1 MDGSVVS
8 GLQTSLSRMRPP
20 RVEIKSINL
29 ALQGGGAHGAFT
41 WGVLDRLLED
51 ERIAF
56 EGISATSAGAINA
69 AVFACGLAEGGRAG
83 RQTRARQTLAPH
95 RSSQLADPAAAEP
108 CRSAPDGNHSL
119 ELSPAFMLFDLVTRL
134 FSPYQFN
141 PFNYNPLR
149 QVLTETVDFEALRSG
164 HCPVKL
170 FLSATNVRTGKIK
183 VFENDEIGPDAVL
196 ASACLPLMFQ
206 AVEIDGEHYWDG
218 GYMGNPAIFPL
229 IYGCDSRDV
238 VIVHIN
244 PLERAKL
251 PTTATEIIN
260 RINEISFN
268 SSLMREMRAIA
279 FVTELIDDGKIC
291 GNSMKRM
298 LIHGIDAA
306 DVMTGLGALGQTQRR
321 LGQPELPDEGGTRAS
336 RRLAPEEFRLPR
348 RGIDRRHSRRV
359 PLTEVRPSRPLEQF
373 LCCRKR
379 DNRRASASY
388 PVGISGHQYGSVHS
402 RRMTGFGW
410 L

>member
-1 MDGSVVS
+1 MDGTVVI
-8 GLQTSLSRMRPP
+8 GRQTSPDWMPAP
-20 RVEIKSINL
+20 TVETKLINL

-51 ERIAF
+51 ERIVI
-56 EGISATSAGAINA
+56 EGISAASSGAINA
-69 AVFACGLAEGGRAG
+69 AVFASGLAEGGRQGAK
-83 RQTRARQTLAPH
+83 RVLAKLWH
-95 RSSQLADPAAAEP
+95 RIAHLSSLSPLQPSLAD
-108 CRSAPDGNHSL
+108 RLFSSHSL
-119 ELSPAFMLFDLVTRL
+119 NLSPAFMLFDVVTRL
-134 FSPYQFN
+134 FSPYQLN

-149 QVLTETVDFEALRSG
+149 QVLTEAVDFAALRSD

-183 VFENDEIGPDAVL
+183 VFRNDEIGPDAVL

-229 IYGCDSRDV
+229 IYGCDGRDV

-251 PTTATEIIN
+251 PTTAAEIMN

-279 FVTELIDDGKIC
+279 FVTKLIDDGKILD
-291 GNSMKRM
+291 NSMKRM
-298 LIHGIDAA
+298 LIHGIDATDVITELAALDELNA
-306 DVMTGLGALGQTQRR
+306 DWDNLTHLMKVGRARADAWIEKNFDR
-321 LGQPELPDEGGTRAS
+321 LGDESTVD
-336 RRLAPEEFRLPR
+336 
-348 RGIDRRHSRRV
+348 I
-359 PLTEVRPSRPLEQF
+359 
-373 LCCRKR
+373 R
-379 DNRRASASY
+379 DEY
-388 PVGISGHQYGSVHS
+388 
-402 RRMTGFGW
+402 